1 MTDFEKVMINRDGMS
16 KDEAHEELMNLR
28 YEVLNG
34 DCAIEDIEDIED
46 ILLDEY
52 GLELD
57 YLMDILF

>member
-16 KDEAHEELMNLR
+16 EDEAHEELMNLR

-34 DCAIEDIEDIED
+34 DCAIEDIEDI
-46 ILLDEY
+46 LLDEY
-52 GLELD
+52 GLGLD

>member
-34 DCAIEDIEDIED
+34 DCAIEDIEDI
-46 ILLDEY
+46 LLDEY

>member
-16 KDEAHEELMNLR
+16 EDDAHEEFMNLR
-28 YEVLNG
+28 DEVLNG
-34 DCAIEDIEDIED
+34 DCSIEDIED
-46 ILLDEY
+46 ILLDDY